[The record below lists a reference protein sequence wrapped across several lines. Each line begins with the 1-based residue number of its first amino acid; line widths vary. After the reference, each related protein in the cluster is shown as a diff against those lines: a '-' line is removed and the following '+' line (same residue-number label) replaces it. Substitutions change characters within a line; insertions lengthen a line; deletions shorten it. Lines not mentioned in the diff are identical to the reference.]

1 MTNAT
6 DVSALSF
13 EQALKELEGIV
24 ARLEQ
29 GSVPLEESI
38 SIYELGDA
46 LRKHCD
52 GLLKAAE
59 AKVEKIRVAGDG
71 SAAGTSAGAASAAGG
86 LMVAS
91 LSFTNGRR
99 ETRLGFFDCDGST
112 AGRRPLSVSSL

>member
-1 MTNAT
+1 MTNAI
-6 DVSALSF
+6 DVSTLSF

-38 SIYELGDA
+38 SIYERGDA

-59 AKVEKIRVAGDG
+59 AKVEKIRIAGDG
-71 SAAGTSAGAASAAGG
+71 AAAGVEP
-86 LMVAS
+86 LD
-91 LSFTNGRR
+91 R
-99 ETRLGFFDCDGST
+99 E
-112 AGRRPLSVSSL
+112 

>member
-1 MTNAT
+1 MTNAN

-38 SIYELGDA
+38 SIYERGDA

-59 AKVEKIRVAGDG
+59 AKVEKIRIASDG
-71 SAAGTSAGAASAAGG
+71 SAAGSEP
-86 LMVAS
+86 LD
-91 LSFTNGRR
+91 R
-99 ETRLGFFDCDGST
+99 E
-112 AGRRPLSVSSL
+112 

>member
-1 MTNAT
+1 MTTAP

-38 SIYELGDA
+38 SIYERGDA

-59 AKVEKIRVAGDG
+59 AKVEKIRIAGDG
-71 SAAGTSAGAASAAGG
+71 SAAGVEP
-86 LMVAS
+86 LD
-91 LSFTNGRR
+91 R
-99 ETRLGFFDCDGST
+99 E
-112 AGRRPLSVSSL
+112 

>member
-1 MTNAT
+1 MTNAI
-6 DVSALSF
+6 DVSTLSF

-38 SIYELGDA
+38 SIYERGDA

-59 AKVEKIRVAGDG
+59 AEVEKIRIDGDG
-71 SAAGTSAGAASAAGG
+71 SAAGVEP
-86 LMVAS
+86 LD
-91 LSFTNGRR
+91 R
-99 ETRLGFFDCDGST
+99 E
-112 AGRRPLSVSSL
+112 

>member
-1 MTNAT
+1 MTNAN
-6 DVSALSF
+6 DVGAMSF

-38 SIYELGDA
+38 SIYERGDA

-71 SAAGTSAGAASAAGG
+71 SAAATEP
-86 LMVAS
+86 LD
-91 LSFTNGRR
+91 R
-99 ETRLGFFDCDGST
+99 E
-112 AGRRPLSVSSL
+112 